1 MGQPS
6 ALYSPL
12 PPPTVVREAPD
23 NWQWWL
29 AYGKHVCEL
38 SPFASPASA
47 VGIIT
52 ENVYV
57 RTFHLC
63 IIEPWH
69 PLVYCHPSLPLLLP
83 PSPPT
88 SSFPCSG
95 RCAGDG
101 GWRPNHSC
109 AAEGGQEQVVLTETP
124 GLAHVCMSCDHH
136 MHVM

>member
-83 PSPPT
+83 PSLPSSPLPPP
-88 SSFPCSG
+88 PCHA
-95 RCAGDG
+95 AGG
-101 GWRPNHSC
+101 VLVMVG
-109 AAEGGQEQVVLTETP
+109 GGQTAAVL
-124 GLAHVCMSCDHH
+124 LKVAKSKWSSQRHQD
-136 MHVM
+136 